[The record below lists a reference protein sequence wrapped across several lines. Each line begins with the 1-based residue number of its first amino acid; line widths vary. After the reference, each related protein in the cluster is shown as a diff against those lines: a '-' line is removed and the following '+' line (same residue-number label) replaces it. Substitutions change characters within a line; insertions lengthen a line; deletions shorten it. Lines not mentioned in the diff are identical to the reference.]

1 MNWKMLAALAR
12 IALAATLLAACGN
25 NNEDKQNPPPEDHK
39 NGEIVDDNN
48 GDIEDNDLD
57 MNIDGKEQEDTNMG
71 NDLDPIKDEN
81 SPQEEPLLEDR
92 KDEKDADNDDK

>member
-1 MNWKMLAALAR
+1 MNKKWMAVLASSALMAMLLMG
-12 IALAATLLAACGN
+12 CGN
-25 NNEDKQNPPPEDHK
+25 NNEDKQNPPPEEHK
-39 NGEIVDDNN
+39 NGEILDDNN

-81 SPQEEPLLEDR
+81 TPKEEKLLEDR
-92 KDEKDADNDDK
+92 ADEKDADNDDK